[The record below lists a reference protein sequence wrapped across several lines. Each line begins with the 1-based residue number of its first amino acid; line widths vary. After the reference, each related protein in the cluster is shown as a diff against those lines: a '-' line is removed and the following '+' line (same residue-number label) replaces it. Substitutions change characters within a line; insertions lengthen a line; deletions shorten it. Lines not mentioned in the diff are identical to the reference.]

1 MSPVTSRT
9 TARELRRA
17 RHDLGALLAF
27 RTSTLSPASHR
38 RVRVGAAV
46 VGLATVAVAVVPAYV
61 GDRSSAG
68 NVLALLPAAAL
79 AFLVLAAVSAVAS
92 AGGRELLPRDQGV
105 AFPVSSVV
113 DHLGALLMA
122 PLNIAWLLQAWLLLG
137 STAWALGPT
146 RLWAHQLPV
155 LLWVLA
161 ATALAQVVGW
171 SVEGVRRAPR
181 GPLLFRLAMAA
192 LAGLGALG
200 ALTDRVTA
208 VLDRSPTA
216 LLLDVVL
223 DGAAGRWGSWTL
235 GVVVLVVTLLLAV
248 VAGAWPA
255 GWALSR
261 PMREELRLEG
271 GHHRVRRT
279 PRTDLGVLVRL
290 DRASVW
296 RSVPL
301 RRGTAVL
308 AVMPGL
314 VALVGALDWSTLMI
328 LPGLVV
334 SGGALLFAVNAWCL
348 DARGMLW
355 RENLPVAP
363 RTVLLA
369 RCWVLAELLLVA
381 AAVTL
386 LLGAVR
392 AGRPTAAELAA
403 VVCLTA
409 VVTLQVAAG
418 ALRWSVQRP
427 YAVDLRSARATPA
440 PPVVMVGYS
449 TRLALSTTVTGL
461 VFSTLAL
468 AGNVP
473 LVLLVGLLM
482 LLWSGWRLERV
493 AQRWDDP
500 VTRAR
505 VVVTVAG

>member
-1 MSPVTSRT
+1 MTSRT

-27 RTSTLSPASHR
+27 RTSTLSAASRR

-46 VGLATVAVAVVPAYV
+46 VGLTTVAVAVVPAYV
-61 GDRSSAG
+61 GDRSRAG
-68 NVLALLPAAAL
+68 TVLALLPAAAL

-146 RLWAHQLPV
+146 RWWAYQLPV

-181 GPLLFRLAMAA
+181 GPLLFRLAMVA
-192 LAGLGALG
+192 LAGLGALLV
-200 ALTDRVTA
+200 LTDRVTA

-223 DGAAGRWGSWTL
+223 DGAAARWGSWTL
-235 GVVVLVVTLLLAV
+235 GVVGLVAAAVLAV

-355 RENLPVAP
+355 RENLPVTA

-369 RCWVLAELLLVA
+369 RCWVLVELLLVA

-392 AGRPTAAELAA
+392 AGWPTAAELAA

-461 VFSTLAL
+461 VFSSLAL
-468 AGNVP
+468 AGSVP